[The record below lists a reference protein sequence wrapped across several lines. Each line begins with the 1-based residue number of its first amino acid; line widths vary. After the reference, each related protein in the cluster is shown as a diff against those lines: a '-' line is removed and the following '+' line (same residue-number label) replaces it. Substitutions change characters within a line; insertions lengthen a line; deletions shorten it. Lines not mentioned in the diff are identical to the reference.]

1 MIGLLAS
8 IVDGLLVGSVYGLAA
23 MGISLIWGVMDVIN
37 LTHGAMIVAG
47 MFGLY
52 LLVNDAG
59 FPVYAT
65 LPPVLVA
72 GLLVGI
78 ALYWIAVH
86 RMVGRPPLMSLLS
99 TFSVNLVLIGLGT
112 AKWGTVLF
120 NVQVSLPGL
129 SLGRYT
135 FPGTH
140 IMAAV
145 LTAVIAGV
153 LYLFLFHTRPGKA
166 VRAVSGNREAAE
178 LVGIPTTRVL
188 ALAFGLGVALAGV
201 SGMLIGT
208 LFPFTVL
215 SGDAYQ
221 LKSFVV
227 TVLGGLGNPT
237 GALIGGLALGL
248 FEGLSTPFMP
258 VSWTLVFEFVL
269 FVVVLIA
276 FPAGSSI
283 CAGVGAR
290 DERAHDSAPPLLL
303 DRGTRHSALCGSTHD
318 RQQRRAARKPVLA
331 AIYITLASNL
341 NLMLGYAGYVNFG
354 SIVFFGSAAVSRF
367 RQRARLGLAPA
378 ALAGGAAVS
387 ALALIFGLGV
397 LRLRAPTSRSRP
409 SGSTRR

>member
-8 IVDGLLVGSVYGLAA
+8 IMDGLLVGSVYGLAA

-37 LTHGAMIVAG
+37 LTHGSMIVAG

-52 LLVNDAG
+52 LLFNEAG
-59 FPVYAT
+59 VPVYAT
-65 LPPVLVA
+65 LPPVLIG
-72 GLLVGI
+72 GLLFGI

-86 RMVGRPPLMSLLS
+86 RMIGRPPLMSLLS
-99 TFSVNLVLIGLGT
+99 TFSVNLVLVGLAT

-120 NVQVSLPGL
+120 NVPVSLPGL

-145 LTAVIAGV
+145 LTALIAGL

-188 ALAFGLGVALAGV
+188 ALAFGLGVALACV

-269 FVVVLIA
+269 FVIVLIA
-276 FPAGSSI
+276 FPG
-283 CAGVGAR
+283 G
-290 DERAHDSAPPLLL
+290 LLNL
-303 DRGTRHSALCGSTHD
+303 RWP
-318 RQQRRAARKPVLA
+318 RRA
-331 AIYITLASNL
+331 
-341 NLMLGYAGYVNFG
+341 G
-354 SIVFFGSAAVSRF
+354 
-367 RQRARLGLAPA
+367 
-378 ALAGGAAVS
+378 
-387 ALALIFGLGV
+387 
-397 LRLRAPTSRSRP
+397 
-409 SGSTRR
+409 